1 MYNFKTSKLVIMK
14 YTIKPISIIAGIC
27 LLLSCS
33 NKSQRETSAQL
44 NEEVYAIDALSEEK
58 APATQSNTSTPINFI
73 SSFAA
78 TNYDDGIHQFIRT
91 VQMKFRV
98 KSVPE
103 ATYTIEDIITKHKG
117 FIIRSAISN
126 ENSYST
132 TTNISKDSSLVTY
145 HSNLIADLKL
155 RIPRTQ
161 LDTVLKELAP
171 LALEIDYRTIEAND
185 VTLQLLSEKL
195 KQERLNK
202 KEKRVST
209 AIDNNGKKLDSV
221 IDAEEVLD
229 NTIDDANKTK
239 LAEYDIK
246 DQIEYSTINI
256 KLYQSTTNYQEKVL
270 REKPTEEYKPSLGE
284 QAIEALH
291 NGWIIIST
299 LFIFLLNIW
308 PIILIAVLAWIL
320 YSKYKKRKD

>member
-1 MYNFKTSKLVIMK
+1 MK
-14 YTIKPISIIAGIC
+14 HTIKPIVILVGIC

-33 NKSQRETSAQL
+33 NKSSRESVAQSS
-44 NEEVYAIDALSEEK
+44 EEIYASDTPTEEK
-58 APATQSNTSTPINFI
+58 APINSPTNFI
-73 SSFAA
+73 SSSAA
-78 TNYDDGIHQFIRT
+78 INYDDDIHQFIRSAD
-91 VQMKFRV
+91 MKFRV

-103 ATYTIEDIITKHKG
+103 ATYKIEDIIIKHKG

-132 TTNISKDSSLVTY
+132 ATSISKDSSQITY
-145 HSNLIADLKL
+145 YSNLIADLKL
-155 RIPRTQ
+155 RVPRIQ
-161 LDTVLKELAP
+161 LDTVLKEIAP
-171 LALEIDYRTIEAND
+171 MALEIDYRTIEAND

-202 KEKRVST
+202 KEKRISN
-209 AIDNNGKKLDSV
+209 AIDSNGKKLDSV

-229 NTIDDANKTK
+229 NTIDDANRTK

-246 DQIEYSTINI
+246 DQIEYSTITI
-256 KLYQSTTNYQEKVL
+256 RLYQNTINYQEKVL
-270 REKPTEEYKPSLGE
+270 RENPTEEYNPSLGE
-284 QAIEALH
+284 QAIEALY
-291 NGWIIIST
+291 NGWTIISV

-308 PIILIAVLAWIL
+308 SIILIAVLAWIL

>member
-1 MYNFKTSKLVIMK
+1 MK
-14 YTIKPISIIAGIC
+14 HTIKPIVILAGIC

-33 NKSQRETSAQL
+33 NKSSRESSAQL
-44 NEEVYAIDALSEEK
+44 NEEMYVTDTPSEEK
-58 APATQSNTSTPINFI
+58 VPINSSSNFI
-73 SSFAA
+73 SSSAA

-91 VQMKFRV
+91 AQMKFRV

-132 TTNISKDSSLVTY
+132 TTTNISKDSSLVTY

-155 RIPRTQ
+155 RVPRTQ

-202 KEKRVST
+202 KEKRVSN

>member
-33 NKSQRETSAQL
+33 NKSQRETSSQL
-44 NEEVYAIDALSEEK
+44 NEEVYAIDAISEEK
-58 APATQSNTSTPINFI
+58 APANQSNTLTPINFI
-73 SSFAA
+73 SSSAA
-78 TNYDDGIHQFIRT
+78 TNYDDGIHQLIRT
-91 VQMKFRV
+91 AQMKFRV

-126 ENSYST
+126 ENNYYT
-132 TTNISKDSSLVTY
+132 TTNISKDSSLLTY

-155 RIPRTQ
+155 RVPRKQ

-202 KEKRVST
+202 KEKRVSN
-209 AIDNNGKKLDSV
+209 IDNNGKKLDSV

-270 REKPTEEYKPSLGE
+270 REKPIEEYKPSLGE

>member
-1 MYNFKTSKLVIMK
+1 MK
-14 YTIKPISIIAGIC
+14 HTIKPIAILVGIC

-33 NKSQRETSAQL
+33 NKSGRESAAQFS
-44 NEEVYAIDALSEEK
+44 EEIYTTDTPSEEK
-58 APATQSNTSTPINFI
+58 APINSPSNFI
-73 SSFAA
+73 SSSAA
-78 TNYDDGIHQFIRT
+78 INYDDGIHQFIRSAE
-91 VQMKFRV
+91 MKFRV

-103 ATYTIEDIITKHKG
+103 ATYRIENIIIKHKG

-132 TTNISKDSSLVTY
+132 KTSISKDSSLITY
-145 HSNLIADLKL
+145 YSNLIADLKL
-155 RIPRTQ
+155 RVPRMQ
-161 LDTVLKELAP
+161 LDTILKEIAP

-202 KEKRVST
+202 KEKRVSN
-209 AIDNNGKKLDSV
+209 AIDNNSKKLDSV

-229 NTIDDANKTK
+229 NTIDNANRTK

-246 DQIEYSTINI
+246 DQIEYSTITI
-256 KLYQSTTNYQEKVL
+256 RLYQSTINYQEKVL
-270 REKPTEEYKPSLGE
+270 RENPTEEYKPSLGE
-284 QAIEALH
+284 QAIEALY
-291 NGWIIIST
+291 NGWIIISA

-308 PIILIAVLAWIL
+308 PIILIVILVWIL
-320 YSKYKKRKD
+320 YSKYRKRKN

>member
-1 MYNFKTSKLVIMK
+1 MK
-14 YTIKPISIIAGIC
+14 HAMKSISIIVGIC
-27 LLLSCS
+27 LLFSCS
-33 NKSQRETSAQL
+33 NKSHKEFPASQNEVFDITETP
-44 NEEVYAIDALSEEK
+44 SEEK
-58 APATQSNTSTPINFI
+58 TPATTSSPVNFI
-73 SSFAA
+73 SSSAA
-78 TNYDDGIHQFIRT
+78 STNYDDGIHQFIRT
-91 VQMKFRV
+91 AQMKFRV
-98 KSVPE
+98 KNVPE
-103 ATYTIEDIITKHKG
+103 ATYKIENIIINHKG

-145 HSNLIADLKL
+145 HSNLIADLRL
-155 RIPRTQ
+155 RVPRTQ

-195 KQERLNK
+195 KHERLNR
-202 KEKRVST
+202 KEKRVSN
-209 AIDNNGKKLDSV
+209 AIDTNGKKLDSV

-256 KLYQSTTNYQEKVL
+256 KLYQSTSEYKEKVL
-270 REKPTEEYKPSLGE
+270 REKPIEEYRPSLGD
-284 QAIEALH
+284 QAIGALY
-291 NGWIIIST
+291 NGWTIISA
-299 LFIFLLNIW
+299 LFILLLNIW
-308 PIILIAVLAWIL
+308 PIILIAILGWVL
-320 YSKYKKRKD
+320 YSKYKKKKD

>member
-1 MYNFKTSKLVIMK
+1 MK
-14 YTIKPISIIAGIC
+14 HTIKPIVILAGIC

-33 NKSQRETSAQL
+33 NKSSRESVAQSS
-44 NEEVYAIDALSEEK
+44 EEIYASDIPTEEK
-58 APATQSNTSTPINFI
+58 APINSPTNFI
-73 SSFAA
+73 SSSAA
-78 TNYDDGIHQFIRT
+78 INYDDDIHQFIRSAD
-91 VQMKFRV
+91 MKFRV

-103 ATYTIEDIITKHKG
+103 ATYKIEDIIIKHKG

-132 TTNISKDSSLVTY
+132 ATSISKDSSQITY
-145 HSNLIADLKL
+145 YSNLIADLKL
-155 RIPRTQ
+155 RVPRIQ
-161 LDTVLKELAP
+161 LDTVLKEIAP
-171 LALEIDYRTIEAND
+171 MALEINYRTIEAND

-202 KEKRVST
+202 KEKRISN
-209 AIDNNGKKLDSV
+209 AIDSNGKKLDSV

-229 NTIDDANKTK
+229 NTIDDANRTK

-246 DQIEYSTINI
+246 DQIEYSTITI
-256 KLYQSTTNYQEKVL
+256 RLYQNTINYQEKVL

-284 QAIEALH
+284 QAIEALY
-291 NGWIIIST
+291 NGWTIISV

-308 PIILIAVLAWIL
+308 SIILIVVLAWIL